1 MRAGTQRGGS
11 RVLFDDGSLQASLPM
26 TARISKSRA
35 PPPLEQADDLF
46 SHSPEGEPRTLAE
59 LDERMAARGTMVEG
73 GKRAVFGEGPV
84 GAAMAFVGEQPG
96 DQEDLQGRPFV
107 GPAGLLLDKALAAAG
122 IDRSRSYVTNAVKH
136 FKFQQRGKRRI
147 HQKPTMGEVKHY
159 RWWLFKEL
167 QFVHPKLV
175 VALGATAAYALSG
188 KTTPIRASRGA
199 ATFDGFHGFVTVH
212 PSAMLRMRDHDERE
226 AAFAAFVRDLK
237 SARALAARSR
247 FSA

>member
-1 MRAGTQRGGS
+1 M
-11 RVLFDDGSLQASLPM
+11 LFDDGSLQGFLPM
-26 TARISKSRA
+26 TARASKLRA
-35 PPPLEQADDLF
+35 RPPLEQADGFF
-46 SHSPEGEPRTLAE
+46 SHSPEGEPGTLSE
-59 LDERMAARGTMVEG
+59 LNERMAARGSMVEG

-84 GAAMAFVGEQPG
+84 GVAMAFVGEQPG

-107 GPAGLLLDKALAAAG
+107 GPAGLLLDRAFAAAG
-122 IDRSRSYVTNAVKH
+122 IERSRSYVTNAVKH

-167 QFVHPKLV
+167 QFVQPKLV

-188 KTTPIRASRGA
+188 KATPIRASRGA
-199 ATFDGFHGFVTVH
+199 AKFDGLDGFVTVH

-237 SARALAARSR
+237 SARALATRSR
-247 FSA
+247 SSA